1 MLPVMMAKPTSVD
14 MYMCPY
20 TWAIVKCIVEG
31 IMFQLHPMY
40 VDWGR
45 AGVMVRG
52 RDGLREGGREGEMD

>member
-1 MLPVMMAKPTSVD
+1 MLPVMMATPTSVD
-14 MYMCPY
+14 MHM
-20 TWAIVKCIVEG
+20 WAIVKCIVEG